1 MKKEIEAVETDK
13 QEEEEED
20 DDNDSSSLLLSLLL
34 MLLSILALRNTSNA
48 SLARLISIG
57 FAFFSSSSSIAL

>member
-13 QEEEEED
+13 QEEED